1 MDVAGGEGDGEREGD
16 IPPQMA
22 DFSVKALK
30 LTGLTVEMDSEHV
43 QDHKPNQSLD
53 GIIMCSLYYYTLHN
67 IRCIHCTSL

>member
-1 MDVAGGEGDGEREGD
+1 MDAAGGEGDGEREGD
-16 IPPQMA
+16 VPPQMA

-53 GIIMCSLYYYTLHN
+53 GIIMCSLYTLHN
-67 IRCIHCTSL
+67 IRCIRDCKN